1 MRLSQ
6 KLMYLMMT
14 AVSRLTAPN
23 SSWMRMV
30 TF

>member
-6 KLMYLMMT
+6 KMMYLMMMADT
-14 AVSRLTAPN
+14 REIFPN